1 MFLEQTREGG
11 EGKFLMGRIACFA
24 KQEKARG
31 AIGDGEGIAI
41 DTIAEA
47 ELALIVGAPQV
58 TCCGAR

>member
-1 MFLEQTREGG
+1 
-11 EGKFLMGRIACFA
+11 MGRIACFA